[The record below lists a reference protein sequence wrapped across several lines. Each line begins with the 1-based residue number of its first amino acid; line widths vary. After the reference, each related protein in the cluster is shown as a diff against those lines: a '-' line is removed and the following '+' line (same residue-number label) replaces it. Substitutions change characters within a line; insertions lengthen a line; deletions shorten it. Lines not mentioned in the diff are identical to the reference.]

1 MQKQIEEEEEPE
13 DMDFDNLSV
22 NSGQEEKKEKVVSE
36 NQPEARL
43 TQRFSRHTTLRTTE
57 VFSKNSF
64 VFEKKLGEGAYGLVH
79 LVKKKDTGKYYALKE
94 LQK

>member
-1 MQKQIEEEEEPE
+1 MQQKIDEDDEEEL

-22 NSGQEEKKEKVVSE
+22 HSGQGVKKEKSE

-43 TQRFSRHTTLRTTE
+43 TQRFSRHTTMRTTE
-57 VFSKNSF
+57 VFSRNSF
-64 VFEKKLGEGAYGLVH
+64 IFEKKLGEGAYGLVH
-79 LVKKKDTGKYYALKE
+79 LVKKKDTGKYFALKE